1 MAALNRP
8 VVRCAVYTRKS
19 SEEGLEQAFNSLD
32 AQREACQAYILSQKH
47 EGWRLVSTRYDDGG
61 YSGGSLERPALKLLL
76 EDIDSGKIDTLV
88 VYKVDRLTR
97 SLTDFAK
104 IIERFDAREVSF
116 VSVTQQF
123 NTTTSMGRLTLNV
136 LLSFAQF
143 EREVTGERIRDKIAA
158 SKRKGMWMG
167 GTVPLGYDLKDRKLI
182 PNPAEAKTVRHI
194 YRQYLQ
200 LGCVSKVKAALDK
213 KGIISKV
220 RVSQAGNKSGGY
232 SFSKGALYDLLQ
244 NRLYLGEVPHRD
256 QCYPGEHEGIVPRD
270 LFDRVQAQFVSNGQ
284 ARRNGNNVSYPS
296 LLAGMLF
303 DENGNRFTPAHAIK
317 NGKRYRYYVSQAVIQ
332 RRAGGKGPRRIPA
345 HDIETLVHQRLRRFL
360 KSREELLEALSDES
374 AGTLQSEAAVA
385 AAKDLAA
392 QWGKSPVEIRE
403 LLRKVVLRVVL
414 YEGRIEV
421 SIKKPALLQEIFR
434 DRPGVKKT
442 SLVALRGDSDLFNLA
457 IEAQL
462 KRHGGEMKLIVPA
475 TSDDDTVRHPV
486 PSLIQAVVRGHDWFE
501 QIVNGEVTGG
511 RAIGKLENL
520 DERYVSRILPCA
532 FLAPDIV
539 EAILDGRQPED
550 LTLDKLVARIPLD
563 WEEQRKQLGFP
574 QPPAQN
580 H

>member
-1 MAALNRP
+1 MAAPSRTA
-8 VVRCAVYTRKS
+8 VRCAIYTRKS
-19 SEEGLEQAFNSLD
+19 SEEGLEQSFNSLH

-47 EGWRLVSTRYDDGG
+47 EGWRMVETHYDDGG

-76 EDIDSGKIDTLV
+76 EDIDSGKIGTLV

-104 IIERFDAREVSF
+104 IIERLDAREVSF

-167 GTVPLGYDLKDRKLI
+167 GTGPLGYDLKDRKLI
-182 PNPAEAKTVRHI
+182 RNAAEARAVLDI
-194 YRQYLQ
+194 YHRYLE
-200 LGCVSKVKAALDK
+200 LGCVSKVKDALDK
-213 KGIISKV
+213 EGITSKV
-220 RVSQAGNKSGGY
+220 RVSQAGNKLGGHL
-232 SFSKGALYDLLQ
+232 FSKGGLYCILQ
-244 NRLYLGEVPHRD
+244 NRLYLGETPHKG
-256 QCYPGEHEGIVPRD
+256 QSYPGEHEGIVPKE
-270 LFDRVQAQFVSNGQ
+270 LFDRVQAKFVSNGH
-284 ARRNGNNVSYPS
+284 ARRSGINASYPS

-303 DENGNRFTPAHAIK
+303 DEKGNRFTPSHAIK
-317 NGKRYRYYVSQAVIQ
+317 NGKRYRYYVSQAIIQ
-332 RRAGGKGPRRIPA
+332 RRSGIKGPERFPA
-345 HDIETLVHQRLRRFL
+345 YELETLVHQRLRRFL
-360 KSREELLEALSDES
+360 NSREELLEALSNDDSVALKNE
-374 AGTLQSEAAVA
+374 TAVS

-392 QWGKSPVEIRE
+392 RWGESPLQIRKI
-403 LLRKVVLRVVL
+403 LLSLVSQVVLQ
-414 YEGRIEV
+414 EGRIEV
-421 SIKKPALLQEIFR
+421 MIRKTGLQQAILGDCAR
-434 DRPGVKKT
+434 VKKNRFIPPRGSDFF
-442 SLVALRGDSDLFNLA
+442 SLL
-457 IEAQL
+457 IEAHL
-462 KRHGGEMKLIVPA
+462 KRSGGEMKLIVAGPS
-475 TSDDDTVRHPV
+475 TPDTARRPI
-486 PSLIQAVVRGHDWFE
+486 PSLVQAVVRGHDWFE
-501 QIVNGEVTGG
+501 QIVQGEVTGG

-550 LTLDKLVARIPLD
+550 LTLDRLVARIPLD

-574 QPPAQN
+574 HSPTQN